1 MYSLRRL
8 SLPRSLGTATLL
20 ASAMALSACG
30 GGGGGGG
37 SSSAGGSSDQTIN
50 GIVADPAIANASVW
64 LVDASNNA
72 LTTIVRSGSDGSYSF
87 SLGNSIDLSNSRVVA
102 NGGRDSE
109 TGHSFSGISLT
120 APYAGDGNT
129 TYVTPLSTLA
139 VAYQQQ
145 GNSLANFA
153 ALLGLDETAVLGEPS
168 ASAAAQ
174 RANLLATEMMAALLG
189 SENLITTL
197 LDALVASDGDFS
209 DATDNLAS
217 DNSLPDSVREKLAGL
232 TERIAELNALNDTLN
247 DADAVVNAL
256 NRINIHTAVTDYLAE
271 ALDFTASSDT
281 EENNIDTLADALWQ
295 SLGQNGLPV
304 DSAAIQNI
312 VRYVVVN
319 QQLDSSRF
327 ADSNFNL
334 SNIDPDG
341 LIAELAES
349 VVLNTHLALA
359 SGEELGDDNDAR
371 INYFFQSDASPYF
384 RAAQLFDGVLD
395 DLVVDPAYVN
405 IVKGLANAGLIEQA
419 SLLVE
424 SSIFQS
430 REQAEAQQEIGKVLL
445 IQGQEDAAL
454 AMWEKAL
461 NNYNHYLSSTE
472 GENGVAN
479 LDSNAASFYRTLS
492 DDLLEA
498 GYTELAESV
507 LQPVYDF
514 IDAQA
519 GVYSTAYAR
528 LAIAI
533 SRNADAAVTLTEE
546 SGLAGSNYSDAVN
559 AAEFAYTVVSN
570 LGKQS
575 SSTRCYG
582 VRTSMLSS
590 VGEYFLRLGL
600 NDRAI
605 DVLDDYEAL
614 FTGDAESCN
623 ADYAAGLADDYADI
637 YGSLGPGLGE
647 RYKNFLATT
656 VRAQPDG
663 ISDEAAALTEFA
675 VYEALE
681 LALAGDAEAAIA
693 KVEDSQEGDVKDTI
707 EKLTY
712 TGTGRN
718 DGGRHYLS
726 RLLDDEGAT
735 DAALEVADAAFAMSL
750 TEKFAEQEGL
760 IRNYIGQGCRKVAT
774 LYQWLGRSDLATS
787 RMDECAAKVESR
799 MPEWASAEQ
808 AEAWGYIAESYQ
820 FIGDYQTSLS
830 YIEPWSNTVSSISDP
845 LERAEDKSEMG
856 VFAANAGDFE
866 LALSS
871 LNNAMDELANA
882 ASPSSDQDLIGKVLK
897 AYMDRAE
904 DYIEVTTSML
914 SQITRDGNTG
924 QAGYAV
930 QAWDDL
936 KRALIGDDG
945 ESGALPVLN
954 ALNDSE
960 DREEYMEGL
969 LGFLA
974 QARAFDESEILARKA
989 TVNTSR
995 NTRLAAIAEAM
1006 SNYDDFPGTT
1016 VANFDFDHD
1025 GRPDFFSPGSSEEER
1040 NALPIT
1046 LDDDIDGDGI
1056 PDSSD
1061 STPYYAETL

>member
-37 SSSAGGSSDQTIN
+37 SSSAGGNSDQTIN

-153 ALLGLDETAVLGEPS
+153 ALLGLNETAVLGEPS

-174 RANLLATEMMAALLG
+174 RANLLTTEMMAALLG

-232 TERIAELNALNDTLN
+232 TDRIAELNALNDTLN

-281 EENNIDTLADALWQ
+281 EENNIDTLANALWQ

-319 QQLDSSRF
+319 QQLDASRF
-327 ADSNFNL
+327 ADSNFDL

-349 VVLNTHLALA
+349 VVLNTHLPLA

-430 REQAEAQQEIGKVLL
+430 REQAEARQEIGKVLL

-546 SGLAGSNYSDAVN
+546 SGLTGSNYSDAVN

-614 FTGDAESCN
+614 FNESCN
-623 ADYAAGLADDYADI
+623 ADYAGYQVVNYVDI
-637 YGSLGPGLGE
+637 YGGLGLTQRLE
-647 RYKNFLATT
+647 ELIATLSEEYQD
-656 VRAQPDG
+656 RASSK
-663 ISDEAAALTEFA
+663 IA
-675 VYEALE
+675 VYQALD
-681 LALAGDAEAAIA
+681 LALAGNVDAAIA
-693 KVEDSQEGDVKDTI
+693 KVEDSQDGDIKNTI
-707 EKLTY
+707 EKLTAIGKGLNGA
-712 TGTGRN
+712 GTA
-718 DGGRHYLS
+718 YLAF
-726 RLLDDEGAT
+726 LLWNEGQ
-735 DAALEVADAAFAMSL
+735 ADAAVSVLDAAFEHAMS
-750 TEKFAEQEGL
+750 EAFVEQDTDP
-760 IRNYIGQGCRKVAT
+760 NSYVSQGCRKVAAF
-774 LYQWLGRSDLATS
+774 YRFFDKAELGKI
-787 RMDECAAKVESR
+787 RMDTCTGMLEGR
-799 MPEWASAEQ
+799 MDIWSSEEQ
-808 AEAWGYIAESYQ
+808 AVVWGMLAEGYQ
-820 FIGDYQTSLS
+820 FIGDAQTSLS
-830 YIEPWSNTVSSISDP
+830 YVPDWQAAIPSISTP
-845 LERAEDKSEMG
+845 KGRAEAWSEMG

-954 ALNDSE
+954 ALNDSD
-960 DREEYMEGL
+960 DREEYMERL

>member
-1 MYSLRRL
+1 MYSLHLPRL
-8 SLPRSLGTATLL
+8 STATLL
-20 ASAMALSACG
+20 ASAIALSACG
-30 GGGGGGG
+30 GGGGGG
-37 SSSAGGSSDQTIN
+37 SSSGGGSSDQTIS

-72 LTTIVRSGSDGSYSF
+72 LSTIFRSGSDGSYSF
-87 SLGNSIDLSNSRVVA
+87 NLGNSIDLSNSRVIA

-139 VAYQQQ
+139 VSYQQQ

-153 ALLGLDETAVLGEPS
+153 ALLGLDEAAVLGAPS

-174 RANLLATEMMAALLG
+174 RANLLTTEMMAALLG

-209 DATDNLAS
+209 DATDTLAN

-232 TERIAELNALNDTLN
+232 TDRIAELNALNDTLN

-256 NRINIHTAVTDYLAE
+256 NRINIHTAVSDYLAE

-281 EENNIDTLADALWQ
+281 EENNVGTLADALWQ

-319 QQLDSSRF
+319 QQLDASRL
-327 ADSNFNL
+327 ADGNFSL
-334 SNIDPDG
+334 GNIDPDG

-349 VVLNTHLALA
+349 VVLNTRLALA

-384 RAAQLFDGVLD
+384 RAAQLFDGILD

-405 IVKGLANAGLIEQA
+405 IVKGLANAGLTEQA

-430 REQAEAQQEIGKVLL
+430 REQAEAQQEIGRALL

-472 GENGVAN
+472 DETGVAN

-492 DDLLEA
+492 DDLREA

-533 SRNADAAVTLTEE
+533 SRNADAAVTLAEE
-546 SGLAGSNYSDAVN
+546 SGLTGSNYSDAVN

-590 VGEYFLRLGL
+590 VAGYFQRLGM
-600 NDRAI
+600 DERAI
-605 DVLDDYEAL
+605 QVLDDYEAL

-623 ADYAAGLADDYADI
+623 ADYAAGLADNYADI
-637 YGSLGPGLGE
+637 YGSLGLGE

-663 ISDEAAALTEFA
+663 ISDEADALAEFA

-681 LALAGDAEAAIA
+681 LALAGDVEAAIT

-712 TGTGRN
+712 IGTGRN

-750 TEKFAEQEGL
+750 TETFAEQESL
-760 IRNYIGQGCRKVAT
+760 LSNYIGQGCRKVAT

-799 MPEWASAEQ
+799 MSEWASAEQ
-808 AEAWGYIAESYQ
+808 AEAWGYLAESYQ
-820 FIGDYQTSLS
+820 FIGAYQASLS
-830 YIEPWSNTVSSISDP
+830 YVVEWSNAVSSISDP

-882 ASPSSDQDLIGKVLK
+882 ASPSSDQDLIEDVLD
-897 AYMDRAE
+897 AYMYRAE

-945 ESGALPVLN
+945 ESGALPVLD

-960 DREEYMEGL
+960 DREEYMEKL

-1025 GRPDFFSPGSSEEER
+1025 GLPDFFNPGSSEEER

-1046 LDDDIDGDGI
+1046 LDDDIDGDSI

-1061 STPYYAETL
+1061 STPYYAENL